1 MESNDLERILN
12 ILSDL
17 GNNSGSNKKLEILK
31 SNINDTQLQRVFKYA
46 YDKDYKYGV
55 SGSRLVKIN
64 KLIYDPIAY
73 EDIFYL
79 LDLLRE
85 RKLTGNAAL
94 EACNEF
100 YSGSPWGE
108 LFKMILN
115 HDLNDGIGVTT
126 LKKVWPSMFSSFG
139 VALAEVWED
148 KMRKKVNLSKEQW
161 FFSRKLDGI
170 RCIAI
175 KTGSIVK
182 IYSRSGKEYLTL
194 DVLKSE
200 ISQLPGDFVLDGECC
215 IVNEHGDENF
225 TDIIKEIKRK
235 NHTIK
240 NPHYFIF
247 DCLTLDEFESHTS
260 TATLTER
267 LARLSNINIDK
278 VSHAEVL
285 KQTQLISYEQFDD
298 MIEEAAQKGWEGL
311 IIRNNVGYEG
321 KRSNNM
327 LKVKKFL
334 DAEYTVIA
342 VHNDILKWTENGRQI
357 ERECLSNIEIEH
369 KGSIVSVGSGFS
381 KDQRIYYYEH
391 PDELIGATITVK
403 YFQESQN
410 ENGGWS
416 LRFPTVKAIYPNGRE
431 L

>member
-1 MESNDLERILN
+1 MNTELN
-12 ILSDL
+12 YIFEVLDEL
-17 GNNSGSNKKLEILK
+17 RNNSGSNKKLEILRA
-31 SNINDTQLQRVFKYA
+31 NIGNELLQRVFKYA
-46 YDKDYKYGV
+46 YDKDYKYGITAARIV
-55 SGSRLVKIN
+55 ERPSLVYDAIAEEN
-64 KLIYDPIAY
+64 MFDVLDKLRN
-73 EDIFYL
+73 
-79 LDLLRE
+79 RE
-85 RKLTGNAAL
+85 LTGNAAL
-94 EACNEF
+94 EACTEYYN
-100 YSGSPWGE
+100 GSEWGP
-108 LFKMILN
+108 LFRLIIN
-115 HDLNDGIGVTT
+115 HDLNDGLGATT
-126 LKKVWPSMFSSFG
+126 LKKVWPNMFSTFG
-139 VALAEVWED
+139 VALAEVWDD
-148 KMRKKVNLSKEQW
+148 KMRNKIDMSNGNWLA
-161 FFSRKLDGI
+161 SRKLDGCRAI
-170 RCIAI
+170 CI
-175 KTGSIVK
+175 KKGKDVK

-285 KQTQLISYEQFDD
+285 KQTQLTSYEQFDE

-311 IIRNNVGYEG
+311 IIRKNVGYEG
-321 KRSNNM
+321 KRSKNM
-327 LKVKKFL
+327 MKVKKFK
-334 DAEYTVIA
+334 DAEYKVLA
-342 VHNDILKWTENGRQI
+342 VHNDILKWTENGKQI

-369 KGSIVSVGSGFS
+369 KGCIVSVGSGFS
-381 KDQRIYYYEH
+381 KEERMYYYDN
-391 PDELIGATITVK
+391 PDELIGATVTIK

-416 LRFPTVKAIYPNGRE
+416 LRFPTVKAIYKGKRDI
-431 L
+431 